1 MRSVVLAAVSAAS
14 VLSACGSGSGA
25 RAGSSTVPPPATTA
39 HLSTLAPAGS
49 STSSAPLDRAAQR
62 ASAAL
67 LTPQELP
74 AGFSQTA
81 GTGAPAPQPC
91 VAPTTRPVLTRYPPR
106 THVARALTL
115 ASPPA
120 IVTEEIDVFASPTDA
135 VAAGQAII
143 SGLHC
148 TTGRLLVTGGATQD
162 VDVQGPADLRTLLN
176 VPVTSALSWTLQTGR
191 LFESFV
197 VARSGS
203 VLVLLTSLFP
213 LTADTRKLPD
223 GRAVAQTA
231 LRKVLAARLG

>member
-1 MRSVVLAAVSAAS
+1 MLAAVAAAS
-14 VLSACGSGSGA
+14 VLSACGSGSSA
-25 RAGSSTVPPPATTA
+25 PAASKTVPPPATTA
-39 HLSTLAPAGS
+39 HLSTVAPAGS
-49 STSSAPLDRAAQR
+49 SPSSAPLDPAARR

-67 LTPQELP
+67 LRPQELP
-74 AGFSQTA
+74 AGFSETA
-81 GTGAPAPQPC
+81 GTDAPVPQPC
-91 VAPTTRPVLTRYPPR
+91 LAPTTRPLLTRYPPR

-120 IVTEEIDVFASPTDA
+120 ILTEEIDVFASPTDA

-143 SGLHC
+143 AGLHC
-148 TTGRLLVTGGATQD
+148 TTGRLAVAGGTTQD

-191 LFESFV
+191 LFESYV

-203 VLVLLTSLFP
+203 VLVMLTSLFP
-213 LTADTRKLPD
+213 LSADTTKLPD